1 MIVVI
6 YILILV
12 SNQLHLVWQKLLLCF
27 VSKEMFGSN
36 IATRSCCYYYLANS
50 PNLCSPSKH
59 RSGFEE
65 FGNLIPHW
73 SFTNNP
79 SLYNGPSHKA
89 KSNHA
94 EPSHCSKLDVNS
106 NCCRV
111 FPSLLFVAA
120 VMLYLILPV
129 SIGKCIR
136 PNLMRFSDIVDGVI
150 AELYLLGTLRL
161 IRSIWKVIHQG
172 CWQRPLEFHPFPL
185 RQASSNLLWDKH
197 LLNTSVSSL
206 DKISHRRQTP
216 PIYSQTFCLP
226 ACLFL
231 FWVGWVFFPSRIAQ

>member
-1 MIVVI
+1 MIIVI

-12 SNQLHLVWQKLLLCF
+12 SNQLHLAWKKLLLCF
-27 VSKEMFGSN
+27 VSKEMFESN
-36 IATRSCCYYYLANS
+36 IATRSCCYHYLANS

-94 EPSHCSKLDVNS
+94 EPSHCSKLDVSS
-106 NCCRV
+106 NCCHV

-120 VMLYLILPV
+120 VVLYLVLPV

-136 PNLMRFSDIVDGVI
+136 PNLMRFSNGVI
-150 AELYLLGTLRL
+150 AELYPLGTLKF

-172 CWQRPLEFHPFPL
+172 CQQRPLEFHPFLL
-185 RQASSNLLWDKH
+185 RQASFNFLLDKQ
-197 LLNTSVSSL
+197 LQNTSVSSL
-206 DKISHRRQTP
+206 YKISHRRQTS
-216 PIYSQTFCLP
+216 PIYIQTFCLL
-226 ACLFL
+226 ACFFL
-231 FWVGWVFFPSRIAQ
+231 FCFGLFFFPSRIAQ